1 MKNLILFISLFI
13 SLSVLSQKTKKP
25 VIRDSVVEI
34 IYTDGTRR
42 KMVWV
47 NDSTVMLVMGDV
59 KGRSFSKAYIDPE
72 FATREKRIYF
82 IIKFED

>member
-1 MKNLILFISLFI
+1 
-13 SLSVLSQKTKKP
+13 
-25 VIRDSVVEI
+25 
-34 IYTDGTRR
+34 
-42 KMVWV
+42 
-47 NDSTVMLVMGDV
+47 MLVMGDV

>member
-1 MKNLILFISLFI
+1 VKNLILFISLFI
-13 SLSVLSQKTKKP
+13 SLSALSQKIKKP
-25 VIRDSVVEI
+25 IRDSVVEI

-82 IIKFED
+82 IIKFEE

>member
-1 MKNLILFISLFI
+1 MKKMIFVISLFI
-13 SLSVLSQKTKKP
+13 SFSTLSQKIKKP
-25 VIRDSVVEI
+25 IRDSVVEI

-82 IIKFED
+82 IIKFEE

>member
-13 SLSVLSQKTKKP
+13 SLSALSQKIKKP
-25 VIRDSVVEI
+25 IRDSVVEI

-42 KMVWV
+42 KMVWI

-82 IIKFED
+82 IIKFEE

>member
-13 SLSVLSQKTKKP
+13 SLSALSQNIKKP
-25 VIRDSVVEI
+25 IRDSVVEI

-82 IIKFED
+82 IIKFEE

>member
-1 MKNLILFISLFI
+1 MKKMIFVISLFI
-13 SLSVLSQKTKKP
+13 SLSTLSQKTKKP
-25 VIRDSVVEI
+25 IRDSVVEI

-42 KMVWV
+42 KMVWI

-82 IIKFED
+82 IIKFEE